1 MPSAAVALVLAA
13 GVLHALWNVRL
24 HGADDRVAA
33 MAMSGIV
40 SGIVLLPFLL
50 LAPPSGLWGLVC
62 NHPLRR
68 GPAASLH
75 QTGDR
80 DRDRKRRRVRAGVVR
95 VPARAGVTG
104 RDAAG
109 GLGGARGVARA

>member
-13 GVLHALWNVRL
+13 VVLHALWNVRL

-50 LAPPSGLWGLVC
+50 LAPPSGLWGLVR
-62 NHPLRR
+62 NHPLRG

-75 QTGDR
+75 QTW
-80 DRDRKRRRVRAGVVR
+80 DRDRKRRRLRNGVVR